1 MNLMREVE
9 LQEKDAEKV
18 KEDATKGGFDTLK
31 KVEDLKKILAHAK
44 EGNDMVTLFS

>member
-9 LQEKDAEKV
+9 HQEKDAEKL
-18 KEDATKGGFDTLK
+18 KENATRGGFDTLN

-44 EGNDMVTLFS
+44 ERNDMVTSFC